1 MEIHF
6 FSLFAPLGAARR
18 ARRPISGRAAAPPP
32 ARRRG
37 GVFLIKKLKR
47 PHDEKDWWGGGRPP
61 GPGGGGP
68 IPGPGPDIFC
78 KNPLFFGLAGASRP
92 RRMAAG
98 ANPTDWSCTATSHI
112 IPSTQLLAASG
123 AAGGVG
129 TPEVAQKSGT
139 PSPIWPP
146 WGREIAAAN
155 SRGARPRGRPRAAGG
170 GPPGRPGSPP
180 CSTIVLFFTPPKSAQ
195 KVTFGEF
202 PLSCRMG
209 FPPCSALRGRH
220 SFGPDTLMV
229 VCPGVFQLFHLPH
242 RPVPEVAGT
251 IPPGSARGHR
261 KVAFPCGLES

>member
-1 MEIHF
+1 M
-6 FSLFAPLGAARR
+6 SMVG
-18 ARRPISGRAAAPPP
+18 RRPAPRP
-32 ARRRG
+32 RR
-37 GVFLIKKLKR
+37 
-47 PHDEKDWWGGGRPP
+47 
-61 GPGGGGP
+61 GGP
-68 IPGPGPDIFC
+68 IPGPAPDIC
-78 KNPLFFGLAGASRP
+78 GKSPLFFGLAGASRP

-112 IPSTQLLAASG
+112 IPSTQLLPASG

-180 CSTIVLFFTPPKSAQ
+180 CSTIVLPFRSPKSAQ

-202 PLSCRMG
+202 PPSCRVG
-209 FPPCSALRGRH
+209 ISTLQRTSRPPFVRSGHPDGGVPRRVSAISPTSSARPRSREHDSPRQRARSERMASSAL
-220 SFGPDTLMV
+220 
-229 VCPGVFQLFHLPH
+229 
-242 RPVPEVAGT
+242 GT
-251 IPPGSARGHR
+251 ISRSTFAATSNFTMIPVTRPPSGPRGPPHFH
-261 KVAFPCGLES
+261 K